1 VKGKTCT
8 LLCAFGGLNQIRLG
22 RVAIDAAENR
32 CTACFSFPLAPSTS
46 GTNPEAK
53 HPGNSIEDVP
63 SSICNL
69 VCLKSLSLNGNKI
82 RQVYALVICCSIT
95 KLTKACHPTPTLYF
109 SASGKHTERLHGS
122 SEPIAA

>member
-1 VKGKTCT
+1 MQ
-8 LLCAFGGLNQIRLG
+8 N
-22 RVAIDAAENR
+22 
-32 CTACFSFPLAPSTS
+32 TACFSFPLAPSTS

-53 HPGNSIEDVP
+53 YPGNSIEDVP

-95 KLTKACHPTPTLYF
+95 KLTIACHPTPTLYF